1 MSKAS
6 DKTYNQFRNDPDSAP
21 GYLRGH
27 YNDGRLGIMK
37 PPKSQKLAMAAWRAG
52 RDSSAAEFAAK
63 QVEIEAVA

>member
-6 DKTYNQFRNDPDSAP
+6 DKTYNQFRTDPDNAP

-37 PPKSQKLAMAAWRAG
+37 PPKTQKLAMAAWRAG
-52 RDSSAAEFAAK
+52 RDAAAAERVEAA
-63 QVEIEAVA
+63 A